1 MNNRGRTQLALG
13 VILILLGAWFLA
25 DKSVPAFH
33 KLFDKYTDF
42 PFNMFVIGAGIFIV
56 GLVLGQPGMSVPAAI
71 VAGIGGIFYYQEMM
85 KDYAS
90 WSYMWTLI
98 PGFVGVGSVLAGLLG
113 DSTSH
118 NLKRGLNLMV
128 VSAVL
133 FLGLL
138 VLPRRMDIARQL
150 WPRHPVDP
158 AWVVGAW
165 QGTVSLVPQDG
176 RNNMRNS
183 QLFWGVI
190 LLLVGGFMLASEIGN
205 QTSQRHVADRT
216 PLAAGADPRRHLGAF
231 RRFSARQG
239 G

>member
-33 KLFDKYTDF
+33 ALFNRYTEF
-42 PFNMFVIGAGIFIV
+42 PLNMILIGGGIFIV

-85 KDYAS
+85 EDYAS

-113 DSTSH
+113 DSTAH

-128 VSAVL
+128 ISAVL
-133 FLGLL
+133 FLVFSSFLGGWKLL
-138 VLPRRMDIARQL
+138 GNFG
-150 WPRHPVDP
+150 P
-158 AWVVGAW
+158 A
-165 QGTVSLVPQDG
+165 
-176 RNNMRNS
+176 
-183 QLFWGVI
+183 I
-190 LLLVGGFMLASEIGN
+190 LLILLGLWVLGN
-205 QTSQRHVADRT
+205 GLYRSFRK
-216 PLAAGADPRRHLGAF
+216 RREE
-231 RRFSARQG
+231 
-239 G
+239 